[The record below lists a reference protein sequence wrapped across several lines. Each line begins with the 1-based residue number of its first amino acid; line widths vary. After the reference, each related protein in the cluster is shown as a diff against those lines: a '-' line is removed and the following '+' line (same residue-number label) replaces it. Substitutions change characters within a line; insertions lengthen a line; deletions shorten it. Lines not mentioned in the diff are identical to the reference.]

1 MFSLS
6 RQRATNY
13 DDGRRKVGEIL
24 NVPPKNRW
32 ISTKHKSKWL
42 SFSSPL
48 NQWRSKKNNIELPK
62 QIIPIVVNGVRG
74 SLEASYCVVCDVTLE
89 KLVVDGSNDKV
100 RSFPALKSS
109 LALCLSTHPLRQ
121 RAQKATDA
129 NGWHSLVK
137 AANKTNE
144 KAIDW

>member
-1 MFSLS
+1 MDQHETQIKMTFIFI
-6 RQRATNY
+6 T
-13 DDGRRKVGEIL
+13 I
-24 NVPPKNRW
+24 
-32 ISTKHKSKWL
+32 KSVA
-42 SFSSPL
+42 
-48 NQWRSKKNNIELPK
+48 QQKNNIELPK

-100 RSFPALKSS
+100 RSFPALQSS

-129 NGWHSLVK
+129 NG
-137 AANKTNE
+137 
-144 KAIDW
+144 